1 MMHLIPIQTCF
12 PSCSPGHH
20 PAFSCAWSHICF
32 VNTQTSGLSQ
42 NFMCASS
49 RSNFPDQCFVVVV
62 QSLSHVKLFVTQ
74 WTAVHQALLFCTI
87 SQSLLKFI
95 SIESVM
101 PSNHLF
107 LCHPLLILPSIFPSI
122 RVFANESALH
132 IRWPK
137 YWCFRLSTSP
147 SNEY

>member
-62 QSLSHVKLFVTQ
+62 QSLSYVKLFVTQ

>member
-20 PAFSCAWSHICF
+20 PAFSCAWSHSCF

-74 WTAVHQALLFCTI
+74 WTAVHQSLLFCTI

-107 LCHPLLILPSIFPSI
+107 LCRPLLLLPSIFPNI
-122 RVFANESALH
+122 RIFSNKSL
-132 IRWPK
+132 
-137 YWCFRLSTSP
+137 FP
-147 SNEY
+147 SGAQRI